1 MLKIALVSFTFYLN
15 LNPNLNESRRKD
27 EEDVKVVAKKL
38 RKLNWTLEMVFLKE
52 QMLLKKKSYNI
63 LSYKLS
69 R

>member
-38 RKLNWTLEMVFLKE
+38 GKLNWTLEMVFLKE
-52 QMLLKKKSYNI
+52 QMLLKKKKLQYLI
-63 LSYKLS
+63 L
-69 R
+69 